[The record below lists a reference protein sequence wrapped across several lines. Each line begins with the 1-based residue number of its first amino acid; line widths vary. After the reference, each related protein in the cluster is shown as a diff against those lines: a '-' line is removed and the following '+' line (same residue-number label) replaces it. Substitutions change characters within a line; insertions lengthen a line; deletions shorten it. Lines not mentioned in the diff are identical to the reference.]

1 MRKKRDVIA
10 FLLEAIGLHTV
21 SCMRWAFCASAGF
34 RAFPSTYL
42 SFVSSLFFSP
52 SLSSSSSSISIVRCP
67 RLPTHTQLA
76 LFYLFSST
84 AQQAEDAK
92 PALEELD
99 PAQYPGGHLTIYYG
113 SQTGTAESFA
123 QQIAREGDEH
133 GFKVHVVDLEDV
145 AEDTAGASLDGNLED
160 AVKAAL
166 MDPAKADA
174 NGCSRAVFL
183 MATYGEGEPTDNA
196 AQFVAMLKEKAGIS
210 SNYNFE
216 AELEAAA
223 KTRAGVGSASS
234 EADYGEE
241 KKGEFGDD
249 DNAAANGAATSTDAA
264 FFNGLSYAVFA
275 LGNRQYEHF
284 CAMGKLTDA
293 ALGVTGADRLAEV
306 GIGDDD
312 NDLEGDFENWKDTV
326 MWPTLK
332 KRFVAEGAA
341 VEQKKKSKVGGGGAS
356 ELPDCPYEVEY
367 LADVPP
373 AEAKADVVKSDEIH
387 ASTRHYFTAVDC
399 PVRVSRE
406 LRTEQD
412 PGSTVHMEIDISQA
426 GDDLR
431 YQTADNLGVLP
442 VNDDDVV
449 EAVAGALGYD
459 LDAVFRLKP
468 APDHEHKHAAL
479 FPTPCTVR
487 ECLARYC
494 DLTQAPRRSDLK
506 LLASYATD
514 PLDRSALLR
523 MASKEGKAEYREK
536 IVNAHIGV
544 ADIVARLCRS
554 IEMPLEHFI
563 AACPRLLPR
572 YYTISSSSSMHPDS
586 IHITVSVVKTERQ
599 DGSVH
604 KGVCSHHLAGI
615 VENGTVRVF
624 CRDSSFRL
632 PKDPSR
638 PVIMIGPGTG
648 IAPMRALLQERSHQ
662 RQKRRIGSKNVG
674 KNVLYFGCKTPHQ
687 DYIYEDE
694 LKDFEKEGTLN
705 SLRVAFSRKTEK
717 KVYVQHL
724 LADDADET
732 WKLVEKEK
740 ASVFVCGG
748 TKMGADVSETLRSI
762 VAEAG
767 GMSADEAKAYLD
779 KMSSEGRFVQELWS
793 A

>member
-1 MRKKRDVIA
+1 MPI
-10 FLLEAIGLHTV
+10 
-21 SCMRWAFCASAGF
+21 
-34 RAFPSTYL
+34 
-42 SFVSSLFFSP
+42 
-52 SLSSSSSSISIVRCP
+52 SSSAL
-67 RLPTHTQLA
+67 RLFHLQ
-76 LFYLFSST
+76 
-84 AQQAEDAK
+84 K
-92 PALEELD
+92 
-99 PAQYPGGHLTIYYG
+99 YPGGHLTIYYG

-145 AEDTAGASLDGNLED
+145 TEGDGGGGSIEG
-160 AVKAAL
+160 AVKAAV
-166 MDPAKADA
+166 MDPARADP
-174 NGCSRAVFL
+174 GGRSRAVFL

-196 AQFVAMLKEKAGIS
+196 AQFVALIKEKAGIG

-216 AELEAAA
+216 AELEAARSKA
-223 KTRAGVGSASS
+223 AAAAAAADMGG

-241 KKGEFGDD
+241 KKGEYGDD
-249 DNAAANGAATSTDAA
+249 AAAGATDTDTDAA

-284 CAMGKLTDA
+284 CAMGKVTDA
-293 ALGVTGADRLAEV
+293 ALGVCGADRLAEV

-332 KRFVAEGAA
+332 KRFVAEGA
-341 VEQKKKSKVGGGGAS
+341 VVDQKKKRKSNSAAGAD
-356 ELPDCPYEVEY
+356 LPDCPYEVEY
-367 LADVPP
+367 LPGVSPS
-373 AEAKADVVKSDEIH
+373 EARADVVKSEEIH

-406 LRTEQD
+406 LRTDRD

-442 VNDDDVV
+442 VNDDGVV

-459 LDAVFRLKP
+459 LDAVFRLRP
-468 APDHEHKHAAL
+468 APDHEHKHAFL

-523 MASKEGKAEYREK
+523 MSSKEGKAEYREK
-536 IVNAHIGV
+536 ILSAHIGIG
-544 ADIVARLCRS
+544 DIVARLCRS

-604 KGVCSHHLAGI
+604 KGVCSHHLAGV

-662 RQKRRIGSKNVG
+662 HKKRRIGSKTVG

-687 DYIYEDE
+687 DYLYEEE
-694 LKDFEKEGTLN
+694 LRDFEKEGTLN
-705 SLRVAFSRKTEK
+705 TLRVAFSRKTEK

-732 WKLVEKEK
+732 WELVEKEK

-748 TKMGADVSETLRSI
+748 TKMGSDVSETLRSI

>member
-1 MRKKRDVIA
+1 MA
-10 FLLEAIGLHTV
+10 LLK
-21 SCMRWAFCASAGF
+21 
-34 RAFPSTYL
+34 
-42 SFVSSLFFSP
+42 
-52 SLSSSSSSISIVRCP
+52 
-67 RLPTHTQLA
+67 
-76 LFYLFSST
+76 
-84 AQQAEDAK
+84 D
-92 PALEELD
+92 
-99 PAQYPGGHLTIYYG
+99 
-113 SQTGTAESFA
+113 
-123 QQIAREGDEH
+123 
-133 GFKVHVVDLEDV
+133 
-145 AEDTAGASLDGNLED
+145 
-160 AVKAAL
+160 
-166 MDPAKADA
+166 
-174 NGCSRAVFL
+174 
-183 MATYGEGEPTDNA
+183 
-196 AQFVAMLKEKAGIS
+196 KAGIS

-223 KTRAGVGSASS
+223 AKKASAGSAG

-249 DNAAANGAATSTDAA
+249 DADGTGATTTDAA

-312 NDLEGDFENWKDTV
+312 NDLEGDFENWKDAV

-367 LADVPP
+367 LADVSP
-373 AEAKADVVKSDEIH
+373 ADAKADVVKSDEIH

-479 FPTPCTVR
+479 FPSPCTVR

-599 DGSVH
+599 DGSIH

-662 RQKRRIGSKNVG
+662 RKKRRIGSKNIG
-674 KNVLYFGCKTPHQ
+674 KNVLYFGCKAPHQ

-694 LKDFEKEGTLN
+694 LKNFEKEGTLN

-740 ASVFVCGG
+740 ASIFVCGG

-762 VAEAG
+762 VADAG
-767 GMSADEAKAYLD
+767 GMSTDEAKAYLD

>member
-1 MRKKRDVIA
+1 
-10 FLLEAIGLHTV
+10 
-21 SCMRWAFCASAGF
+21 
-34 RAFPSTYL
+34 
-42 SFVSSLFFSP
+42 
-52 SLSSSSSSISIVRCP
+52 
-67 RLPTHTQLA
+67 
-76 LFYLFSST
+76 
-84 AQQAEDAK
+84 
-92 PALEELD
+92 
-99 PAQYPGGHLTIYYG
+99 
-113 SQTGTAESFA
+113 
-123 QQIAREGDEH
+123 
-133 GFKVHVVDLEDV
+133 
-145 AEDTAGASLDGNLED
+145 
-160 AVKAAL
+160 
-166 MDPAKADA
+166 
-174 NGCSRAVFL
+174 

-196 AQFVAMLKEKAGIS
+196 AQFVAVLKDKVGVT

-216 AELEAAA
+216 AELEAAQA
-223 KTRAGVGSASS
+223 KRAAAAAAAAAA

-241 KKGEFGDD
+241 KKGEYGDD
-249 DNAAANGAATSTDAA
+249 DIDDAAATGGGGGGGASEAA
-264 FFNGLSYAVFA
+264 FFQGLSYAVFA

-284 CAMGKLTDA
+284 CAMGKLADA
-293 ALGVTGADRLAEV
+293 ALGAIGADRLAEV

-312 NDLEGDFENWKDTV
+312 NDLEGDFENWKDAV
-326 MWPTLK
+326 LWPALK

-341 VEQKKKSKVGGGGAS
+341 AAGQKKRKSKAAGGAGQM
-356 ELPDCPYEVEY
+356 PDCPYEVEY
-367 LADVPP
+367 LTGVSPS
-373 AEAKADVVKSDEIH
+373 EAKADVVQSEDIH

-412 PGSTVHMEIDISQA
+412 PGSTVHMEIDISKA

-459 LDAVFRLKP
+459 LDAVFRLHP
-468 APDHEHKHAAL
+468 APDSEPHKHSAL

-514 PLDRSALLR
+514 GLDRSALLR

-662 RQKRRIGSKNVG
+662 RKKRRIGSKNVG
-674 KNVLYFGCKTPHQ
+674 KNVLYFGCKTPQQ
-687 DYIYEDE
+687 DYLYEEE

-705 SLRVAFSRKTEK
+705 NLRVAFSRTTEK

-732 WKLVEKEK
+732 WDLVEKEK

-767 GMSADEAKAYLD
+767 GMSTDEAKAYLD